1 MESADRAIALSPLDP
16 LRYYYDSLAASA
28 AFSAGQYPRATQ
40 LAAGSLRLNR
50 THTSTWR
57 VLLMAQVLDG
67 KGAEAQATARE
78 LMRLDPTFTVSKFLE
93 RSPSA
98 AFDIGQVCAR
108 ALRGAGIPE

>member
-1 MESADRAIALSPLDP
+1 MSGMAPNLA
-16 LRYYYDSLAASA
+16 SL
-28 AFSAGQYPRATQ
+28 
-40 LAAGSLRLNR
+40 LRLMLV
-50 THTSTWR
+50 TDDA
-57 VLLMAQVLDG
+57 LLAGRDLVEVARS
-67 KGAEAQATARE
+67 AERGGVTAVQLRLKQATARE